1 MRIFHDMRTELQMYE
16 TCEMNKEF
24 QFDEMAI
31 SLKMRPKQIKFSE
44 HAA

>member
-1 MRIFHDMRTELQMYE
+1 MQTKLQMHE

-31 SLKMRPKQIKFSE
+31 NLKMRPKQIKFSE

>member
-1 MRIFHDMRTELQMYE
+1 MRIFHSIQTKLQMQE

-31 SLKMRPKQIKFSE
+31 NLKMRPKQIKFSE